1 MNIDLETY
9 LIPFLNDEKKIIKRD
24 EYGNKIEEIDIPVF
38 KTYKDCINEEYKY
51 TEKEIEIFK
60 KDMLDIIINGNIKSR
75 EPSPKRND
83 KLKGKTY
90 IKKKQ
95 NK

>member
-24 EYGNKIEEIDIPVF
+24 EYGNKIEEIDLPVF

-75 EPSPKRND
+75 EPSQKRND

-90 IKKKQ
+90 
-95 NK
+95 NKRKTK